1 MFGSL
6 ASSPV
11 LSLAT
16 APNVEGGRRLR
27 PARGFARD
35 TPFPIRGATLLVP
48 SDVSRLVLARAS
60 DVRKGDYASEDSY
73 DGDDDGAWEGMN
85 SSRNRSATV
94 IRTAGRDDMYLEV
107 DLPAHNMGITFT
119 CGPDA
124 TIAMV
129 EKVRQDSAAEQAGI
143 EIGDILFSCSAVE
156 LTGSDTPVVVGD
168 SEGTDTRWRRI
179 DNFRCLGQ
187 PFDVQMAAFNSTAI
201 VDAGFKHRIVR
212 AMFRRDVNPDGR
224 SRASRLDEMLGDEK
238 AATDDPTEKD
248 AETSVA

>member
-1 MFGSL
+1 
-6 ASSPV
+6 
-11 LSLAT
+11 
-16 APNVEGGRRLR
+16 
-27 PARGFARD
+27 
-35 TPFPIRGATLLVP
+35 
-48 SDVSRLVLARAS
+48 
-60 DVRKGDYASEDSY
+60 
-73 DGDDDGAWEGMN
+73 
-85 SSRNRSATV
+85 
-94 IRTAGRDDMYLEV
+94 MYLEV

-168 SEGTDTRWRRI
+168 SEGTDTHWRRI

-238 AATDDPTEKD
+238 AATDDPMTRRKK
-248 AETSVA
+248 TPKRPSPNS

>member
-1 MFGSL
+1 
-6 ASSPV
+6 
-11 LSLAT
+11 
-16 APNVEGGRRLR
+16 
-27 PARGFARD
+27 
-35 TPFPIRGATLLVP
+35 
-48 SDVSRLVLARAS
+48 
-60 DVRKGDYASEDSY
+60 
-73 DGDDDGAWEGMN
+73 
-85 SSRNRSATV
+85 
-94 IRTAGRDDMYLEV
+94 MYLEV

-224 SRASRLDEMLGDEK
+224 SRASRLDDMLGDEK
-238 AATDDPTEKD
+238 AATDDPIYPTEKD
-248 AETSVA
+248 AETSVAKLVSESWKDIVSGHVEGFANSCSSRCSDTIGIWSGSWLGIELEEVRAHPKFQSQRQ